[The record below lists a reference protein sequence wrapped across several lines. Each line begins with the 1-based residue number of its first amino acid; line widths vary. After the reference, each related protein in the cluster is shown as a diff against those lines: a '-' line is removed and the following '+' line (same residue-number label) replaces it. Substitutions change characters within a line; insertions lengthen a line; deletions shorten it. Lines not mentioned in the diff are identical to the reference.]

1 MAKVETPPNGVDT
14 FMNSLVEAS
23 RGSQAQ
29 AVEAWARGCDLYARY
44 FAALAEARGPEGL
57 LAANADFVAGGMEA
71 FARSASA
78 VQRLNGSSPGAAK
91 S

>member
-29 AVEAWARGCDLYARY
+29 AVEAWARGCDPK
-44 FAALAEARGPEGL
+44 LATSPPWPRPG
-57 LAANADFVAGGMEA
+57 
-71 FARSASA
+71 
-78 VQRLNGSSPGAAK
+78 VQRASSP
-91 S
+91 SEPSR